1 MTFSHSIFY
10 YGLCLWMIRMHISG
24 KNWQPMKFCVF
35 SRGKTT
41 ENGSAKH
48 LKREGVCQLFDLW
61 KKYFLNLHKIFLL
74 TMVLLSW
81 CKAFSHSAVRLKL
94 QWWVA
99 PCANFCS
106 AMFMLC
112 VIVDWCNSRLLF
124 RHKDAG
130 SVTKLYRKPELSSIG
145 RRLRCLH
152 GPRSNVVSPHG
163 IVVDRSNRPY
173 CGTDIKLQ
181 EVAGCPRFCCRKQTE
196 QSVHDRLIFG
206 ATNL

>member
-1 MTFSHSIFY
+1 MGVENIWREKVCVNFLIFE
-10 YGLCLWMIRMHISG
+10 
-24 KNWQPMKFCVF
+24 KNC
-35 SRGKTT
+35 
-41 ENGSAKH
+41 
-48 LKREGVCQLFDLW
+48 
-61 KKYFLNLHKIFLL
+61 FLNLHKIFLL

-106 AMFMLC
+106 AMFMWC
-112 VIVDWCNSRLLF
+112 VIADWCKSRLLF

-130 SVTKLYRKPELSSIG
+130 SVTKLSRNPELSSNG
-145 RRLRCLH
+145 PRLRCLH
-152 GPRSNVVSPHG
+152 GPRSNVVWPHG

-173 CGTDIKLQ
+173 CGTDIKPR
-181 EVAGCPRFCCRKQTE
+181 EVGGYSEVFLPIELRSNCTLLFVSRNGLLYRVQFTKTIPFCPRFYCRKQTE